1 MESLIQTH
9 YGPPVVFIHIIDTF
23 TFCFCLL
30 SWIIFYL
37 PEVNFFMTT
46 AHFSLFLHGHG
57 TCVCLFS
64 KFDWNLSNQFTCAQF
79 ICTFV
84 CWIFY
89 STSIR
94 TTECCL
100 ETMWKI
106 QIYQK
111 SITHVLVFWKRK
123 KKLAEISSPSIL
135 HHISWY
141 HDARIHTKLCNK
153 KQNPK
158 KWWWC
163 HENWCMLI
171 FVKLTLS
178 NQFS

>member
-1 MESLIQTH
+1 MQLKLINTRCEPNCAIDGISLIQTH
-9 YGPPVVFIHIIDTF
+9 CGPPVVFIHIIDTF

-46 AHFSLFLHGHG
+46 AHFSLFLSLAMAFVCV
-57 TCVCLFS
+57 CVCLFS
-64 KFDWNLSNQFTCAQF
+64 KFDWNLFNQFTCAQF

-111 SITHVLVFWKRK
+111 SITYWCFEK
-123 KKLAEISSPSIL
+123 KNTRWNIVAVYIASYLMIPWRE
-135 HHISWY
+135 
-141 HDARIHTKLCNK
+141 
-153 KQNPK
+153 NP
-158 KWWWC
+158 
-163 HENWCMLI
+163 HRAL
-171 FVKLTLS
+171 
-178 NQFS
+178 